1 VVKRRVAFVILI
13 IAFGFAWRPVIRP
26 TLQAG
31 VIVTDI
37 YSTVLFDRNAAA
49 LVTPSPRVSETTA
62 SFAGTGMRVSWWRPG
77 WGDRHP
83 AIMLANGATTAG
95 NDDPETRR
103 LAEALSRGGYLV
115 MLPEFPFLKA
125 ARLQMGA
132 TDQMDAAFASLRAL
146 PETTGLPVGAFGF
159 SIGGGILLATAGRDG
174 ALAHADYLAALG
186 AYYDLDTYLASV
198 ATTTQLQG
206 GRLEPWPADQIVRD
220 QLPAAAL
227 AAFSDPRDRT
237 ELQGALDAG
246 AYDTVLTR
254 LRGLPTGVRETFDQ
268 SSPRASWPSLHP
280 PVFWLHDAN
289 DHFEPIAEAQA
300 AVSAPREGRTELT
313 VSHLIAHA
321 SPLGQDDQG
330 GPIFW
335 INEIRT
341 LVGFGLSVL
350 RAGG

>member
-1 VVKRRVAFVILI
+1 MKRRIALVVLIL
-13 IAFGFAWRPVIRP
+13 AFGFAWQPLLRPA
-26 TLQAG
+26 LQAG
-31 VIVTDI
+31 VIVADI

-49 LVTPSPRVSETTA
+49 LVTPSPRVSDTMQR
-62 SFAGTGMRVSWWRPG
+62 FAGTEMRVSYWRPG

-103 LAEALSRGGYLV
+103 LAEALARGGYLV

-146 PETTGLPVGAFGF
+146 PETAGLPVGAFGF

-198 ATTTQLQG
+198 ETLKQARG
-206 GRLEPWPADQIVRD
+206 DRLEAWPADAIVRE
-220 QLPAAAL
+220 QLPKAAL
-227 AAFSDPRDRT
+227 LAFDDLGDRAA
-237 ELQGALDAG
+237 LQDALDAG
-246 AYDTVLTR
+246 EYDGVLVR
-254 LRGLPTGVRETFDQ
+254 LRGLPPRVRVTFDQ
-268 SSPRASWPSLHP
+268 LSPRASWPALRP
-280 PVFWLHDAN
+280 PVFWLHDAE
-289 DHFEPIAEAQA
+289 DHFEPIAEAEA
-300 AVSAPREGRTELT
+300 AVATPRAGPTMLT

-321 SPLGQDDQG
+321 SPLGQDEQG
-330 GPIFW
+330 GPLFW
-335 INEIRT
+335 IREIWT
-341 LVGFGLSVL
+341 LMGFGLSVL

>member
-1 VVKRRVAFVILI
+1 MVKRRVAFVILI
-13 IAFGFAWRPVIRP
+13 LAFGFAWRPVLRP

-31 VIVTDI
+31 IIVADI
-37 YSTVLFDRNAAA
+37 YSTVLFDKNAAA

-62 SFAGTGMRVSWWRPG
+62 TFAGAEMRVSWWRPG

-95 NDDPETRR
+95 NDDRETRR

-132 TDQMDAAFASLRAL
+132 TDQMDAAFASLRGL
-146 PETTGLPVGAFGF
+146 PETASLPVGAFGF
-159 SIGGGILLATAGRDG
+159 SVGGGILLATAGRGG
-174 ALAHADYLAALG
+174 ALAQADYLAALG

-198 ATTTQLQG
+198 ATTTQRLSDQ
-206 GRLEPWPADQIVRD
+206 LEPWPADQIVRD

-227 AAFSDPRDRT
+227 AAFDDRDRA
-237 ELQGALDAG
+237 ELRGALDAG
-246 AYDTVLTR
+246 TYDAVLTR
-254 LRGLPTGVRETFDQ
+254 LRGLPTNVRATFDQ
-268 SSPRASWPSLHP
+268 LSPRASWPALHP

-289 DHFEPIAEAQA
+289 DRFEPIAEAQA
-300 AVSAPREGRTELT
+300 AVSTPREGRTELT

-330 GPIFW
+330 GPLFW
-335 INEIRT
+335 IGEIWT
-341 LVGFGLSVL
+341 LIGFGLSVL